1 MKKYEAAVH
10 MSSLFFNSHA
20 LARLCLWIMKGCKHL
35 CFFLKY
41 R

>member
-1 MKKYEAAVH
+1 MKKYEAAVY

-20 LARLCLWIMKGCKHL
+20 LAGFCLWIMKECKHL
-35 CFFLKY
+35 CSFLKY